1 MEKIGKYEIVREI
14 GVGGMGKVYEARDS
28 VLGRTVAIKLML
40 EAQHLDEEMRARFY
54 REAQSAGNLKHANI
68 VTIHDLSEENGV
80 PYIVME
86 YLEGNDLKELLE
98 KPESLSSTER
108 LSVAAQ
114 VAKGLAYAHQ
124 NGIVHRDIKPD
135 NIRVLEDGQ
144 VKIMDFGIAH
154 VPSSDITKSGLTVGT
169 WDYMSPEQITGGK
182 IDRRTDIWSLGVIIY
197 EMLAGR
203 RPFECESV
211 ATLVYKIA
219 HQGPPSFESLGVD
232 VPGPLAAVVLKAL
245 ARSPGD
251 RYQDA
256 GELSTDL
263 ERHVSAL
270 STEVDHLRAE
280 IQRDVQ
286 KYSQLAST
294 LCLKKQFDE
303 AATAAR
309 QAMILDP
316 GGADVKRILEH
327 VRQERERA
335 RHEKKALRM
344 AKQARDLAKRGRRN
358 EALDR
363 IAGALALAP
372 MDSEVR
378 KIHEE
383 IIGRV
388 QGADQGKESAAPG
401 APAIRSSGASQ
412 EKQTVQA
419 TRTEARESS
428 GEPTV
433 TQSAEKPG
441 AAQEP
446 EPVEQKPADE
456 KAAGQ
461 KPAPPARSPVP
472 VPRAVRLITQA
483 GTSAPSRAARSCQ
496 SSGQP

>member
-14 GVGGMGKVYEARDS
+14 GLGGMGKVYEARDS
-28 VLGRTVAIKLML
+28 VLGRIVAIKLML

-54 REAQSAGNLKHANI
+54 REAQAAGNLKHPNV
-68 VTIHDLSEENGV
+68 VTIHDLAEENGV

-86 YLEGNDLKELLE
+86 YLEGNDLKELLD
-98 KPESLSSTER
+98 KRESLSSTER

-114 VAKGLAYAHQ
+114 VTKGLAYAHQ

-144 VKIMDFGIAH
+144 AKIMDFGIAH
-154 VPSSDITKSGLTVGT
+154 IPSSEITKSGLTVGT
-169 WDYMSPEQITGGK
+169 WDYMSPEQITGEK

-197 EMLAGR
+197 EMLAAR

-219 HQGPPSFESLGVD
+219 HQEPPSFESLGVD

-256 GELSTDL
+256 GELGTDL

-270 STEVDHLRAE
+270 STEIDHLHAE
-280 IQRDVQ
+280 IERDVQ
-286 KYSQLAST
+286 KYSQLASA

-316 GGADVKRILEH
+316 ESADVKRVLEH
-327 VRQERERA
+327 VRQGLARA
-335 RHEKKALRM
+335 RHEKQALRM
-344 AKQARDLAKRGRRN
+344 AKQARDLTKRGRRN

-383 IIGRV
+383 IVGRV
-388 QGADQGKESAAPG
+388 QGS
-401 APAIRSSGASQ
+401 

-419 TRTEARESS
+419 TRTEAASLSPNPPLLSPLKDPGLPESQKRSSRNQQTKKPQLNRPGRGVRCPCRVRLSRRHPLRDRELGLS
-428 GEPTV
+428 E
-433 TQSAEKPG
+433 
-441 AAQEP
+441 
-446 EPVEQKPADE
+446 
-456 KAAGQ
+456 
-461 KPAPPARSPVP
+461 ARSD
-472 VPRAVRLITQA
+472 PRHGALLAGSTCRLL
-483 GTSAPSRAARSCQ
+483 SV
-496 SSGQP
+496 